1 MKRINGA
8 NLTTS
13 LLLYAMDHAIFSEA
27 DTLENIMR
35 KTRAELLQLHN
46 HSIYQRESDGRWV
59 TKLGRHKPY
68 ARLVR
73 VNKADLENDLIQY
86 YLSETKGNLTFEEC
100 FNLWMES
107 EEASANPGISP
118 KSITN
123 YRAEYKRFLEG
134 HSFCSLMMAD
144 IKDSD
149 LHNLLFDIV
158 ERPDKISRKRFNSVK
173 SLLTKV
179 FDYARMRL
187 GMNVLYSRQILKE
200 MVFKPNQ
207 FLITDKKQQIFYQKD
222 LIPFLNYLA
231 KQNTLIS
238 LGIAFTAQTGLRVSE
253 IAAISW
259 EDVHG
264 HSIHICRAEHSWTE
278 SDGTRHVEIG
288 LPKEYKFRDVILS
301 DEAKALLTKIREI
314 HPTQTG
320 YLFLNNGVRAT
331 CRMFD
336 YYIRKYCK
344 ACDIPVLSMHKLRKT
359 YASVLLASGF
369 ADKVVQSQLGHADI
383 ATTQNHYNYNP
394 YLEDEQ
400 VAIFKGANIMLP
412 PVSPPVP

>member
-107 EEASANPGISP
+107 EEASANSGISP

-144 IKDSD
+144 IKD
-149 LHNLLFDIV
+149 
-158 ERPDKISRKRFNSVK
+158 
-173 SLLTKV
+173 
-179 FDYARMRL
+179 
-187 GMNVLYSRQILKE
+187 
-200 MVFKPNQ
+200 
-207 FLITDKKQQIFYQKD
+207 LICIICFS
-222 LIPFLNYLA
+222 
-231 KQNTLIS
+231 TL
-238 LGIAFTAQTGLRVSE
+238 
-253 IAAISW
+253 
-259 EDVHG
+259 
-264 HSIHICRAEHSWTE
+264 
-278 SDGTRHVEIG
+278 
-288 LPKEYKFRDVILS
+288 
-301 DEAKALLTKIREI
+301 
-314 HPTQTG
+314 
-320 YLFLNNGVRAT
+320 
-331 CRMFD
+331 
-336 YYIRKYCK
+336 
-344 ACDIPVLSMHKLRKT
+344 
-359 YASVLLASGF
+359 
-369 ADKVVQSQLGHADI
+369 
-383 ATTQNHYNYNP
+383 
-394 YLEDEQ
+394 
-400 VAIFKGANIMLP
+400 
-412 PVSPPVP
+412 